1 MPRELNSEKNTMN
14 ITANTVVQLQYRIED
29 VQGEVVDAGDTLL
42 TYLHGGYGEF
52 FDKLE
57 EKLEGQGAGFEGTFH
72 LEPEDAFGE
81 YDADLLRLADRT
93 AFPEALEVGMRF
105 EGVPD
110 GEADDNADP
119 EDDDQGRIFT
129 VNEIAD
135 DKVLLDGNH
144 PLAGI
149 AIVIWLKVESV
160 RAATAKE
167 LEQGY
172 AGGVGLWISEDDI
185 SDEDEEE
192 EDDEENVVSSKPTL
206 H

>member
-1 MPRELNSEKNTMN
+1 MMN
-14 ITANTVVQLQYRIED
+14 ITVNTVVQLQYRIED
-29 VQGEVVDAGDTLL
+29 IQGEVVDAGDTLL
-42 TYLHGGYGEF
+42 TYLHGSYGEF

-57 EKLEGQGAGFEGTFH
+57 QKLEGQSVGFEGTFH

-81 YDADLLRLADRT
+81 YDADLLRLADRA
-93 AFPEALEVGMRF
+93 AFPEMLEIGMRF

-110 GEADDNADP
+110 GDDDDNTD

-144 PLAGI
+144 PLAGV
-149 AIVIWLKVESV
+149 AIVIWLKVENV
-160 RAATAKE
+160 RAATPEE

-185 SDEDEEE
+185 SDEDSE
-192 EDDEENVVSSKPTL
+192 EDDEENVVSSSKPTL